1 MGDSMWE
8 TLFHRMA
15 KRLLV
20 TGTLKITYP
29 DGTTKTYGDGT
40 APRAAMAVR
49 DKAALKAIYVNPEM
63 GFGEGYMEGTV
74 TTDDLLGL
82 MQLIQR
88 NYKTETM
95 PGFAKFVYKARYYVR
110 DFAMRNNA
118 DTSKNNVAHH
128 YDISDDLYRLFLD
141 EDMQY
146 SCAYFASPEMS
157 LEEAQA
163 AKKAHIGRKLCIEPG
178 MRVLDIGCGWGGLS
192 MTLARDF
199 GAQVTGVTLSENQFA
214 TAQQRVKEAGL
225 TDRIE
230 LRLQDYR
237 TITDPFDRIVSVGML
252 EHVGSPH
259 FADYF
264 SKVGELL
271 SPDGL
276 ALIHTIG
283 RSSPPVPQSPW
294 LNKYIF
300 PGGYVPSLS
309 ELAVP
314 IENAWMYLNDIEILR
329 LHYAMTLRH
338 WLARFEDNLDT
349 VRAMHDDR
357 FIRMWRF
364 YLIACIMTFEEQ
376 ELGVFQIQLSHK
388 NNVVPITRD
397 YLYDSPRA
405 HQQAA
410 E

>member
-1 MGDSMWE
+1 MWE

-15 KRLLV
+15 MRLLK
-20 TGTLKITYP
+20 TGTLRITYP
-29 DGTTKTYGDGT
+29 DGNTKTYGDGQ
-40 APRAAMAVR
+40 APHADMKVTQT
-49 DKAALKAIYVNPEM
+49 AALKALCLNPEM
-63 GFGEGYMEGTV
+63 GFGEGYMDGTV
-74 TTDDLLGL
+74 LTDDLLGL
-82 MQLIQR
+82 MQLLQR
-88 NYKTETM
+88 NYKTESL
-95 PGFAKFVYKARYYVR
+95 PGFARFAYWMRFLLR
-110 DFAMRNNA
+110 NFAMKNNA
-118 DTSKNNVAHH
+118 RSSKNNVAHH

-146 SCAYFASPEMS
+146 SCAYFARPEMS

-163 AKKAHIGRKLCIEPG
+163 AKKAHIGQKLRIEPG

-192 MTLARDF
+192 ITLARDF
-199 GAQVTGVTLSENQFA
+199 GARVVGVTLSENQLA
-214 TAQQRVKEAGL
+214 TAKRRVQDAGL
-225 TDRIE
+225 SDRVE

-259 FADYF
+259 FSEYF
-264 SKVGELL
+264 AKVAELL
-271 SPDGL
+271 GPDGI

-283 RSSPPVPQSPW
+283 RSSPPAPQSPW

-314 IENAWMYLNDIEILR
+314 IEDSWLMLDDIEILR
-329 LHYAMTLRH
+329 LHYALTLRE
-338 WLARFEDNLDT
+338 WLKRFEAQLPA
-349 VRAMHDDR
+349 VRTMHDER
-357 FIRMWRF
+357 FVRMWRF
-364 YLIACIMTFEEQ
+364 YLIASIMTFEEQ
-376 ELGVFQIQLSHK
+376 KLTVFQVQLSHK

-397 YLYDSPRA
+397 YLYPSPLA
-405 HQQAA
+405 QQQAA